1 MQKDVCVFEISNH
14 LVWVG
19 DEVWRQVAAVELHAF
34 NDFEFGFSG
43 LGFFNR
49 DHAFVADFLH
59 RFSDHLADF
68 GFAVS
73 GDGANL
79 SNFFRSVD
87 LLGLAEKVCNNFSHS
102 QVDTALQVHRVH
114 AGSNSFCAFL
124 NDSLTENGRS
134 GRAVTSSV
142 VGLGSNFAQHLCA
155 HVFELVF
162 EFDFLGDRYA
172 VLGDARSAKDL
183 SITTLRPFGPSVT
196 LTASA
201 RISTPRSIFS
211 RAVRPNFTSF
221 AAILLSGKCPGQI
234 MVN

>member
-49 DHAFVADFLH
+49 DNAFVADFLH

-68 GFAVS
+68 EFAVS
-73 GDGANL
+73 GDRANL

-87 LLGLAEKVCNNFSHS
+87 LLCLLKQFSNNFSHCE
-102 QVDTALQVHRVH
+102 VDTALEVHRVH
-114 AGSNSFCAFL
+114 ASSNSLGTFL
-124 NDSLTENGRS
+124 NDGLTENGR
-134 GRAVTSSV
+134 GCRAVTGSV
-142 VGLGSNFAQHLCA
+142 VGLRSHFAQHLCA

-162 EFDFLGDRYA
+162 QFDFLGNRYT
-172 VLGDARSAKDL
+172 VFGDAWCAEGLVDNNV
-183 SITTLRPFGPSVT
+183 TTLRAERYLNSVSEDIDAAQH
-196 LTASA
+196 LFA
-201 RISTPRSIFS
+201 RIATEFYFFS
-211 RAVRPNFTSF
+211 SHFTLLGNIPVR
-221 AAILLSGKCPGQI
+221 LW
-234 MVN
+234 